1 MTSPHA
7 VVEGLTENC
16 AKTLRLLSGAM
27 SAGVLAVAGVVAFFY
42 ARSGGEPLPPNA
54 ARLINI
60 LTMGAMAWTVAGI
73 ALGEFLW
80 RRGVRGVDSPAR
92 ADAGVQAAFLVRLA
106 VREGTALLGLTT
118 LLLGAMNGVLAAF
131 PAYWVNAAPAVLFLF
146 FVWARWP
153 TLDGL
158 RSQVRDVLPPV

>member
-1 MTSPHA
+1 MTPREA
-7 VVEGLTENC
+7 VVEGLTEGC
-16 AKTLRLLSGAM
+16 AKTLRLLSGAL
-27 SAGVLAVAGVVAFFY
+27 SAGVLAFAGVVAFLY
-42 ARSGGEPLPPNA
+42 ARSGGGPLAPNA

-80 RRGVRGVDSPAR
+80 RRGVRAITAPAA
-92 ADAGVQAAFLVRLA
+92 ADAGVQAAYLIRLV
-106 VREGTALLGLTT
+106 VREGTALLGLCV
-118 LLLGAMNGVLAAF
+118 LLLGALNGVLAAF

-153 TLDGL
+153 SLDGL
-158 RSQVRDVLPPV
+158 RAQVRDVLPPV